1 MKFTAP
7 FILLLVLL
15 ALFPFMVMRSPQK
28 NRVYIGYVLY
38 MLPFMIFDLM
48 PKELIITVFDIL
60 SYGYLAFFLLN
71 NKPSPNGIYALLAY
85 SLLLLLLLGVF
96 NSDFVVKSLMNL
108 MRFLSI
114 VIFAKVLL
122 TELAADPQYKF
133 TVFRQLKVVLFIAI
147 FFMVL
152 QMIFGLKIS
161 VEANFISPYFMNPN
175 IDTEEGIRYPSY
187 FQDPQKFAQFI
198 AAISFLF
205 LIRDDR
211 KPQTLYINM
220 GLFLVAVVSMF
231 YTGGRG
237 ALFGL
242 TVGLG
247 FIFLFFPMR
256 YKVLFAIPVGLIIL
270 IVSLYKQNFVVFNR
284 QTNTTNALEER
295 AEFWQDAL
303 RIYREHPL
311 LGIGIGNYQSYTEK
325 YKPDNFWFS
334 QGEVTFFD
342 QPESGYLKYLV
353 EFGIFGF
360 ILLMAF
366 VIVPMIRAVWIFLTR
381 KKDFTLLIL
390 CGSLISWMI
399 GFITVC
405 SLTDSRILI
414 IITTLICL
422 LIGVTKENEAVATAP
437 TLYGKVEFS

>member
-1 MKFTAP
+1 MA
-7 FILLLVLL
+7 
-15 ALFPFMVMRSPQK
+15 
-28 NRVYIGYVLY
+28 
-38 MLPFMIFDLM
+38 
-48 PKELIITVFDIL
+48 
-60 SYGYLAFFLLN
+60 
-71 NKPSPNGIYALLAY
+71 
-85 SLLLLLLLGVF
+85 
-96 NSDFVVKSLMNL
+96 
-108 MRFLSI
+108 
-114 VIFAKVLL
+114 
-122 TELAADPQYKF
+122 
-133 TVFRQLKVVLFIAI
+133 
-147 FFMVL
+147 
-152 QMIFGLKIS
+152 
-161 VEANFISPYFMNPN
+161 
-175 IDTEEGIRYPSY
+175 
-187 FQDPQKFAQFI
+187 
-198 AAISFLF
+198 
-205 LIRDDR
+205 
-211 KPQTLYINM
+211 
-220 GLFLVAVVSMF
+220 LFLVAIVSMF

-242 TVGLG
+242 GVGLG

-256 YKVLFAIPVGLIIL
+256 YKVLFAIPVGLIVL
-270 IVSLYKQNFVVFNR
+270 IVSLYRQNFVVFNR

-311 LGIGIGNYQSYTEK
+311 MGIGIGNYQLYTEK

-360 ILLMAF
+360 ILFMAF

-381 KKDFTLLIL
+381 KKDYNLLIL

-422 LIGVTKENEAVATAP
+422 LIGVTKENEAAAAAP